1 MNIEALYSIYN
12 QHPHI
17 CTDTRSIAADCLFFA
32 LKGEKFD
39 ANQYAAQALDLG
51 AAYAVIDN
59 SAYQKDARY
68 ILVNDVLSTLQDLAR
83 LHRSKLSIPVIGITG
98 SNGKTTSK
106 ELINSVLSQHFKT
119 FATQGNL
126 NNHIGVPLSILSI
139 SPNTE
144 LAIIEMGAN
153 HQQEIEFLCD
163 IAQPNYG
170 IITNV
175 GKAHLEGFGGFTG
188 VMAGKSELY
197 EHLQKSNG
205 IAFINHDNAL
215 LLEMSQNKALLPEQ
229 MVYYGTNG
237 NVYIKGQLLKQDPF
251 IELAWKTMAPNQES
265 EQHAQSQL
273 TGAYNF
279 ENILAAICIGHFFK
293 LKPEQINIGVASY
306 NPTNNRSQL
315 KKTDKNLLIC
325 DYYNANP
332 TSMSFALD
340 NLARMDATNKVII
353 LGDMFELG
361 DDSANEHQQIVKKAQ
376 QIVGAKRIF
385 IGQSFFQCKQAGAGL
400 FFQTTQDAIQAIKEQ
415 SIQNATI
422 LLKGSRGMKLEELG
436 MLL

>member
-1 MNIEALYSIYN
+1 MNIEALYSLYS

-17 CTDTRSIAADCLFFA
+17 CTDTRSIVTDCLFFA

-39 ANQYAAQALDLG
+39 ANQYATQALDQG

-59 SAYQKDARY
+59 PAHQKDARY
-68 ILVNDVLSTLQDLAR
+68 ILVNDVLDTLQGLAH

-139 SPNTE
+139 RPDTE
-144 LAIIEMGAN
+144 VAIIEMGAN
-153 HQQEIEFLCD
+153 HQQEIELLCR

-175 GKAHLEGFGGFTG
+175 GKAHLEGFGGFAG

-197 EHLQKSNG
+197 EHLQKNKG

-215 LLEMSQNKALLPEQ
+215 LLEMSQNKTLLPEQ
-229 MVYYGTNG
+229 VVYYGTNG

-251 IELAWKTMAPNQES
+251 IELAWKTTEPNQES
-265 EQHAQSQL
+265 EHAQSQL

-293 LKPEQINIGVASY
+293 LKPEQINIGVATY

-340 NLARMDATNKVII
+340 NLARMDAANKVII

-361 DDSANEHQQIVKKAQ
+361 EDSASEHQQIVKKAQ
-376 QIVGAKRIF
+376 QIAGAKRIF
-385 IGQSFFQCKQAGAGL
+385 IGKSFFQCKEAGQDL
-400 FFQTTQDAIQAIKEQ
+400 FFQTTQDAIQAIKKQ
-415 SIQNATI
+415 SIHDATI

-436 MLL
+436 TLL